1 MHVLHR
7 LRTVLRI
14 VAQPDKIMRERV
26 ILECTECGERN
37 YMTTL
42 NTKGGKKL
50 EIKKYCPKTKTR
62 TLHKSRKV

>member
-1 MHVLHR
+1 
-7 LRTVLRI
+7 
-14 VAQPDKIMRERV
+14 MRERV
-26 ILECTECGERN
+26 ILECTETGDRN

-50 EIKKYCPKTKTR
+50 EIMKYCPRLKKR